1 MVQILINKISYK
13 NFKGFTEFVLDLN
26 GNSAVVSARNGSGK
40 TSLSDG
46 LQWLFFGKDT
56 KGSKLNPKPLD
67 ANNNEQ
73 IGLEPEVEAEL
84 IIDGKTVTLK
94 RIQKESWLSKRGELE
109 KTRGSD
115 TTKYFI
121 DTVPTKEKDWKAYL
135 EEIGGEAKL
144 QMLSNSSFF
153 MQQMKWADRRSILIS
168 MSGSTDEE
176 IIKNDPELKDLSAV
190 LDGHSVDE
198 IKKILADQ
206 KKEVKANIEGIPARI
221 QENTDAINNIKNDK
235 TPEKVQKAIDFFS
248 KEIEVKEKKL
258 SSFSAGDPTLD
269 YRQELSNLQI
279 KLAEANNQFL
289 TSSNLST
296 QSLQED
302 VNAQQ
307 AKVNKI
313 RAEKQELESNNYR
326 LERAIQEKNEF
337 RAAKLAE
344 YKVLNEKTFDDHQTT
359 CPTCNQDLPVD
370 QIEELRAKFNKDKA
384 EKIEANKASVEAQ
397 KATKQDMASLDKEL
411 QQVRTE
417 INRLTGEYS
426 AATQQLDLINNDLN
440 FQRTKI
446 GSFEQ
451 SDQYRE
457 INQQINLCQQKIK
470 DASGDKGGEEQ
481 ALQQAIA
488 EDKNNLAVMQATL
501 KEFDLIKQFED
512 RINELKNKDQELK
525 QQNQDIERKLWM
537 IDEFTRRKVKKLE
550 ESINDKF
557 EMVKFKLFNI
567 LKNGAIDEVCEATYK
582 GVEYSSGLNNGAR
595 INCDLDIINTL
606 SREFGIHLPVFVDN
620 AESVNQLIDVDTQMI
635 ELQVTE
641 DEKLKVEV

>member
-1 MVQILINKISYK
+1 MINRVSYK
-13 NFKGFTEFVLDLN
+13 NFKGFKNFTLDLN
-26 GNSAVVSARNGSGK
+26 GKPAVVSARNGFGK

-56 KGSKLNPKPLD
+56 QGSKLNPKPLD

-94 RIQKESWLSKRGELE
+94 RIQKESWSSKRGEVE

-135 EEIGGEAKL
+135 EEIGGESKL
-144 QMLSNSSFF
+144 QMLSNASFF
-153 MQQMKWADRRSILIS
+153 MQMNWKERRSILIS
-168 MSGSTDEE
+168 MSGLTDEDV
-176 IIKNDPELKDLSAV
+176 IQNDPELAELATI

-198 IKKILADQ
+198 MKKILAGQ

-235 TPEKVQKAIDFFS
+235 TPEKVQEAIAFFS
-248 KEIEVKEKKL
+248 KEIEDKEKKL
-258 SSFSAGDPTLD
+258 SSFVAGDPTLD
-269 YRQELSNLQI
+269 HRQELSQLQI

-289 TSSNLST
+289 TSSNLAT

-307 AKVNKI
+307 AKVNNI
-313 RAEKQELESNNYR
+313 RAAKQELESNEYR
-326 LERAIQEKNEF
+326 LQRAIQEKNEF

-344 YKVLNEKTFDDHQTT
+344 YKALNEKTFDDHQTT
-359 CPTCNQDLPVD
+359 CPTCNQDLPLD
-370 QIEELRAKFNKDKA
+370 QVEELRNKFNKDKA
-384 EKIEANKASVEAQ
+384 EKIEENKAAVEAQ

-417 INRLTGEYS
+417 INRLTGEFS
-426 AATQQLDLINNDLN
+426 AANQQLDLINNDLN

-457 INQQINLCQQKIK
+457 INQQINQCQQKIK
-470 DASGDKGGEEQ
+470 DATGDKGGEEQ
-481 ALQQAIA
+481 ALLQAIA

-641 DEKLKVEV
+641 DEQLKVEV